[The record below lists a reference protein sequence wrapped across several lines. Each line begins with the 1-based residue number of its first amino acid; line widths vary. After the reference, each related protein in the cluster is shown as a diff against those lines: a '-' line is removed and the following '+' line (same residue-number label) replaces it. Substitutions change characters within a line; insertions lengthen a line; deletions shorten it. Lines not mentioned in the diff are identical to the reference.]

1 MILFF
6 LILSAGEPVYER
18 DVLPFVKQHCIDCH
32 SGPKAKGDFR
42 LILPTSSADALKS
55 PAQWERVAQV
65 LRSGDMPPSSKP
77 RPSKSTSD
85 AVNQWIDEKAL
96 GVVCAGTPKP
106 GRVTL
111 RRLNRE
117 EYGNAMRDL
126 LGIGYRVGEDL
137 PADDVGDGF
146 DNQADVLTLS
156 PLHLEKYLANAE
168 QAVSQAWRSPSG
180 KRALGIRNN
189 GPESTEQLKAFI
201 VQQTRRAWRRP
212 ASAADVDRLTT
223 MSLNAGS
230 KPEERVT
237 AAMTAIL
244 VSPRFLF
251 LVEGEPPPGAADR
264 ALDGYERA
272 ARLALFLWSSV
283 PDDTLLDAA
292 ANGELMRPEGLN
304 SQVERMLRD
313 GKSKALARNF
323 TGQWLQLR
331 NLKTIQPDPVRFPG
345 ITEALKEDMLGEC
358 EAFFANMLT
367 ENGPITDFID
377 SRYTFVN
384 DRLAQFY
391 GYKLPKVRNAGFRRY
406 DFTDDRRG
414 GITTMA
420 GVLLVTSNPTRT
432 SPVKRGKFVLENI
445 LGTPPP
451 PPPPGVEELKDT
463 PAARQ
468 ASTLRQRMEEHRRN
482 PNCAVCHTKM
492 DALGFG
498 LENFDVV
505 GRWRTEDEGKKI
517 DVAGVLPDGKAFAKP
532 SELRALLGT
541 NPEMFADCLARKMLT
556 YALGRS
562 LGAKDR
568 CVVDQLVSEMK
579 CSGWGL
585 TVLVKAVA
593 RSESFTHREKAP
605 TASNGVRP

>member
-1 MILFF
+1 
-6 LILSAGEPVYER
+6 
-18 DVLPFVKQHCIDCH
+18 
-32 SGPKAKGDFR
+32 
-42 LILPTSSADALKS
+42 
-55 PAQWERVAQV
+55 
-65 LRSGDMPPSSKP
+65 
-77 RPSKSTSD
+77 
-85 AVNQWIDEKAL
+85 
-96 GVVCAGTPKP
+96 
-106 GRVTL
+106 
-111 RRLNRE
+111 
-117 EYGNAMRDL
+117 
-126 LGIGYRVGEDL
+126 
-137 PADDVGDGF
+137 
-146 DNQADVLTLS
+146 
-156 PLHLEKYLANAE
+156 
-168 QAVSQAWRSPSG
+168 
-180 KRALGIRNN
+180 
-189 GPESTEQLKAFI
+189 
-201 VQQTRRAWRRP
+201 
-212 ASAADVDRLTT
+212 
-223 MSLNAGS
+223 
-230 KPEERVT
+230 
-237 AAMTAIL
+237 
-244 VSPRFLF
+244 
-251 LVEGEPPPGAADR
+251 
-264 ALDGYERA
+264 
-272 ARLALFLWSSV
+272 
-283 PDDTLLDAA
+283 
-292 ANGELMRPEGLN
+292 
-304 SQVERMLRD
+304 
-313 GKSKALARNF
+313 
-323 TGQWLQLR
+323 
-331 NLKTIQPDPVRFPG
+331 
-345 ITEALKEDMLGEC
+345 LKEDMLGEC

>member
-1 MILFF
+1 MIVS
-6 LILSAGEPVYER
+6 ILLLALGEPVYER
-18 DVLPFVKQHCIDCH
+18 DVLPFMKEHCIACH
-32 SGPKAKGDFR
+32 GDTKAKGDFR
-42 LILPTSSADALKS
+42 LILPPTGSDALKS
-55 PAQWERVAQV
+55 TAQWERVAKAM
-65 LRSGDMPPSSKP
+65 RSGDMPPSGKP
-77 RPSKSTSD
+77 RPSKVASD
-85 AVNQWIDEKAL
+85 AVNRWIDEKAL
-96 GVVCAGTPKP
+96 GVECAGSPKP

-117 EYGNAMRDL
+117 EYGNALRDL
-126 LGIGYRVGEDL
+126 LGIGYRAGEDL

-156 PLHLEKYLANAE
+156 PLHLEKYLAHAE
-168 QAVSQAWRSPSG
+168 QAATQALRSPAG
-180 KRALGIRNN
+180 KRALGIRNEV
-189 GPESTEQLKAFI
+189 PETPEQLKAFI
-201 VQQTRRAWRRP
+201 EKQARRAWRRP
-212 ASAADVDRLTT
+212 VMAADIDRLVKLAQSAGPKPEDRLSAAL
-223 MSLNAGS
+223 
-230 KPEERVT
+230 
-237 AAMTAIL
+237 TAIL

-251 LVEGEPPPGAADR
+251 LVEGEPAPGAPDR
-264 ALDGYERA
+264 PLDGYERA

-283 PDDTLLDAA
+283 PDDALLDAA
-292 ANGELMRPEGLN
+292 ASGELMRPEGIN

-313 GKSKALARNF
+313 GKSKALSRNF

-331 NLKTIQPDPVRFPG
+331 NLKTIQPDPMRFPG
-345 ITEALKEDMLGEC
+345 IPEALKEDMVGEC
-358 EAFFANMLT
+358 EAYFANLLA
-367 ENGPITDFID
+367 ENGPVTDFID

-391 GYKLPKVRNAGFRRY
+391 GYKLPKVRTAGFRRF

-432 SPVKRGKFVLENI
+432 SPVKRGKFILENI

-451 PPPPGVEELKDT
+451 PAPPGVEELKDT
-463 PAARQ
+463 PAARR

-505 GRWRTEDEGKKI
+505 GRWRTEDEGGKI
-517 DVAGVLPDGKAFAKP
+517 DVAGVLPDGKTFAKP
-532 SELRALLGT
+532 SDLRALLAKD
-541 NPEMFADCLARKMLT
+541 PELFADCLARKMLT

-579 CSGWGL
+579 GSGWKL

-593 RSESFTHREKAP
+593 RSDSFTRREKALKAP
-605 TASNGVRP
+605 NGVRP